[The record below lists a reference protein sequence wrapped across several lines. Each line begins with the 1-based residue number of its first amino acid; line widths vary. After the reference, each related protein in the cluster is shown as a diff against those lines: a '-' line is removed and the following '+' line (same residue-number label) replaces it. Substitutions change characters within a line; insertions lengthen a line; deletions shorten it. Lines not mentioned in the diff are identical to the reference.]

1 MKWALSSF
9 IYKIVLVLFA
19 PFVPLR
25 LLWRSRRNPA
35 YRRRIGERFARFAP
49 LPARPRL
56 WVHAVSVGEVIA
68 AAPLVRRLRQAYP
81 EHAVL
86 LTCTT
91 PTGSAQIARLFGDTV
106 EHVYLPYDLP
116 HVVAR
121 FLDRTRPHLALI
133 METELWPNLFA
144 ACAGRDIPLMVANA
158 RLSERSAAGYARLRG
173 LTRETL
179 GQVTL
184 IAAQDTQSARRF
196 TALGARSVRVLGNLK
211 YDLEVPAEMVA
222 RGRALRTGF
231 GRGRPVWVAAS
242 THPGE
247 PEAVL
252 AAFAD
257 VRKRFADALLI
268 LVPRHPE
275 RFGEAFSL
283 CAQAGYRVARRS
295 LGESGSADTDVLLG
309 DTLGE
314 LLMLYAAA
322 DAAFVGGS
330 LVPTGGHN
338 PLEPAS
344 LGLPVVTGPYR
355 GNFESIYEALIEAGA
370 AEVVEDADALGA
382 AMTALLGDPAQRRQ
396 AGSAGHAVVLR
407 NRGAL
412 ARTLEAVGELTARGG
427 RRATSSV

>member
-1 MKWALSSF
+1 MRAL
-9 IYKIVLVLFA
+9 YGIVLYALA

-144 ACAGRDIPLMVANA
+144 ACAARGVPVMLANA
-158 RLSERSAAGYARLRG
+158 RLSERSARGYARLSA

-179 GQVTL
+179 ACIDVV
-184 IAAQDTQSARRF
+184 AAQDEDSAARF
-196 TALGARSVRVLGNLK
+196 RALGAPQVRTLGNLK
-211 YDLEVPAEMVA
+211 YDLEIPPEAA
-222 RGRALRTGF
+222 QAGRALRKALGAA
-231 GRGRPVWVAAS
+231 RPVWIAAS

-252 AAFAD
+252 AAFAA
-257 VRKRFADALLI
+257 VRKRFADAALI

-275 RFGEAFSL
+275 RFEEAAGACL
-283 CAQAGYRVARRS
+283 RAGYRLARRS
-295 LGESGSADTDVLLG
+295 LGETGDARTDVLLG

-314 LLMLYAAA
+314 LMSLYAAA
-322 DAAFVGGS
+322 DVAFVGGS

-338 PLEPAS
+338 PLEPAA
-344 LGLPVVTGPYR
+344 LGLPVLTGPYR
-355 GNFESIYEALIEAGA
+355 SNFAAVYEALVAEGA

-382 AMTALLGDPAQRRQ
+382 AVADLLGDPTRRQ
-396 AGSAGHAVVLR
+396 EAGTAGHAVVQR

-412 ARTLEAVGELTARGG
+412 ARTLKAVGEILARTKE
-427 RRATSSV
+427 RPANAR